1 MNILLTGGM
10 GYIGSHVAVVLLEAG
25 HRVVLYDNLCN
36 SEADVLSRIEKIT
49 GKTPIFIEADVRA
62 TDTLT
67 HALRQNAIEAVLH
80 FAGLK
85 AVGESVEKP
94 IAYYANNV
102 EGTVSLLE
110 AMQNA
115 GVRTLVFSGSATVYG
130 EPQYLPLD
138 EAHPLSVT
146 NPYGRTKLHIE
157 EMLRDL
163 SVSDLRLRIAC
174 LRYFNPVGAHESG
187 LIGENPV
194 GIPNNLMPYMARVAA
209 GTLQE
214 LSVFGNDYP
223 TPDGTGVRD
232 YIHVMDLAEGH
243 AAALPW
249 LAEHPGWHAINLG
262 TGQGY
267 SVLEMVAAFAKASGS
282 PVPYRIVPR
291 RAGDVAACYAN
302 PEKALRELGWQAK
315 RSLLEM
321 CSSAWKFQSMRRA
334 AGLADGIRRPYGQIQ
349 WTRIER
355 SAAH

>member
-1 MNILLTGGM
+1 MNVLLTGGM
-10 GYIGSHVAVVLLEAG
+10 GYIGSHVAVVLLQAG
-25 HRVVLYDNLCN
+25 HRVILYDNLCN
-36 SEADVLSRIEKIT
+36 SEASVLARIEQIT
-49 GKTPIFIEADVRA
+49 GKTPTFIQADIRA
-62 TDTLT
+62 TKTLT
-67 HALRQNAIEAVLH
+67 DALKQHAVEAVMH

-94 IAYYANNV
+94 IEYYANNV

-110 AMQNA
+110 AMRET
-115 GVRTLVFSGSATVYG
+115 GVRSLVFSGSATVYG

-138 EAHPLSVT
+138 EAHPLSAT

-163 SVSDLRLRIAC
+163 SVSNPLWRIVC

-194 GIPNNLMPYMARVAA
+194 GIPNNLMPYIARVAA
-209 GTLQE
+209 GELKE

-243 AAALPW
+243 VAALAW
-249 LAEHPGWHAINLG
+249 LAEHPGWYAINLG

-267 SVLEMVAAFAKASGS
+267 SVLDMVATFVRACGRDL
-282 PVPYRIVPR
+282 PYRIVPR
-291 RAGDVAACYAN
+291 RAGDVAACYAD
-302 PEKALRELGWQAK
+302 PGKALRELGWRA
-315 RSLLEM
+315 RRDLLEM
-321 CSSAWKFQSMRRA
+321 CASAWKFQNRTGT
-334 AGLADGIRRPYGQIQ
+334 GLLGSDCEGRL
-349 WTRIER
+349 
-355 SAAH
+355 S